1 MRRIN
6 GIITYNINFYLD
18 LDDPMFDECETVA
31 DVLKVIKNNA
41 QPFEEISDKREVQKI
56 LYEGF
61 ELEVDDLNE
70 W

>member
-41 QPFEEISDKREVQKI
+41 QPFEEISDKREVQKS
-56 LYEGF
+56 YMKA
-61 ELEVDDLNE
+61 LNLR
-70 W
+70 

>member
-61 ELEVDDLNE
+61 ELKVDDLNE